1 MNNKPTY
8 GLKRITVENFRGI
21 KKTEVDNI
29 PADTSWIFLTGNN
42 GYGKT
47 SFLQSVFIGLYGNI
61 DESTIL
67 ENGDFE
73 IECRHY
79 KPKGSKS
86 TGYIVNA
93 EQVQVGSQMRFKK
106 IAAYGSSRLS
116 IQKAKSESEID
127 GKISTSH
134 SLFNPEGVLLNIE
147 IELKSWYYRS
157 AVDKVSKDLRQ
168 TFRNKYEKTREVL
181 IALMPGISSIEVN
194 PETDKVEY
202 FETAANNGTLN
213 NVTPFNQLAS
223 GYRSV
228 IAMIGDMII
237 RLFKT
242 QPDIDNP
249 ADLEGIVLIDELDV
263 HLHPSWQKK
272 LPGLLSSA
280 FPKVQFIASTHSPIP
295 FLGAP
300 KNSVFLNV
308 NRTVEDGITVE
319 KIEEDISDWT
329 PNLILS
335 SPIFGFSEIFPVTH
349 DDTKPIRTEN
359 TLSEKEENDR
369 LVEELKSY
377 LGSDKDAELLKLLK
391 S

>member
-8 GLKRITVENFRGI
+8 GLKRIAVEDFRGI

-47 SFLQSVFIGLYGNI
+47 SFLQTIFIGLFGNI

-67 ENGDFE
+67 EKNKFHVISELHNESRGTPTHRSITENWTD
-73 IECRHY
+73 
-79 KPKGSKS
+79 
-86 TGYIVNA
+86 VNK
-93 EQVQVGSQMRFKK
+93 EFHTVV
-106 IAAYGSSRLS
+106 AYGSSRLGV
-116 IQKAKSESEID
+116 QADGNKSETEGRS
-127 GKISTSH
+127 STSY
-134 SLFNPEGVLLNIE
+134 SLFYSDGVLLNIE
-147 IELKSWYYRS
+147 NELKSWHYRS
-157 AVDKVSKDLRQ
+157 TVHKISKGLQ
-168 TFRNKYEKTREVL
+168 SKLSNKYEHVRRILTQ
-181 IALMPGISSIEVN
+181 LMPGIKAIEVN
-194 PETDKVEY
+194 PETDRIEY
-202 FETAANNGTLN
+202 FETAANNGTLGN
-213 NVTPFNQLAS
+213 ATPFNQLAS

-228 IAMIGDMII
+228 IAMVGDMII

-300 KNSVFLNV
+300 KNSVFLKV
-308 NRTVEDGITVE
+308 NRTAEEGITVE
-319 KIEEDISDWT
+319 IIEEDISDWT

-335 SPIFGFSEIFPVTH
+335 SPIFGFSEILQ
-349 DDTKPIRTEN
+349 TEHN
-359 TLSEKEENDR
+359 T
-369 LVEELKSY
+369 
-377 LGSDKDAELLKLLK
+377 DA
-391 S
+391 

>member
-1 MNNKPTY
+1 MKNKPSY

-47 SFLQSVFIGLYGNI
+47 SFLQTIFIGLFGNI
-61 DESTIL
+61 DENTIL
-67 ENGDFE
+67 EKNKFHVFSE
-73 IECRHY
+73 LHNES
-79 KPKGSKS
+79 KGTPTHRNISESLTQANNKFHK
-86 TGYIVNA
+86 IV
-93 EQVQVGSQMRFKK
+93 
-106 IAAYGSSRLS
+106 AYGSSRLS
-116 IQKAKSESEID
+116 VQADGNKSETEGRS
-127 GKISTSH
+127 STSY
-134 SLFNPEGVLLNIE
+134 SLFYSDGVLLNIE
-147 IELKSWYYRS
+147 NELKSWHYRS
-157 AVDKVSKDLRQ
+157 TVHKISEELQNKLS
-168 TFRNKYEKTREVL
+168 NKYEHVRRILTQ
-181 IALMPGISSIEVN
+181 LMPGIKAIEVN
-194 PETDKVEY
+194 PETDKIEY
-202 FETAANNGTLN
+202 FETAANNGTLGHS
-213 NVTPFNQLAS
+213 TPFNQLAS

-228 IAMIGDMII
+228 IAMVGDMII

-242 QPDIDNP
+242 QPDIVNP
-249 ADLEGIVLIDELDV
+249 ANLEGIVLIDELDV

-308 NRTVEDGITVE
+308 NRTVEDGIIVE
-319 KIEEDISDWT
+319 TIEEDISDWT

-335 SPIFGFSEIFPVTH
+335 SPVFGFSEIFPVTH
-349 DDTKPIRTEN
+349 DRTKPIRTED
-359 TLSEKEENDR
+359 TIDEKEENDK

-377 LGSDKDAELLKLLK
+377 LGSDRDKELLKLLK

>member
-8 GLKRITVENFRGI
+8 GLKRIAVENFRSI

-47 SFLQSVFIGLYGNI
+47 SFLQSVFIGLFGVRDENLLLETGKFNINVAVYNPKEIIKFSTEQTVSSRNI
-61 DESTIL
+61 DDYLKVI
-67 ENGDFE
+67 
-73 IECRHY
+73 C
-79 KPKGSKS
+79 
-86 TGYIVNA
+86 
-93 EQVQVGSQMRFKK
+93 
-106 IAAYGSSRLS
+106 AYGSSRLS
-116 IQKAKSESEID
+116 IQSDGSKSESE
-127 GKISTSH
+127 GKSSISYA
-134 SLFNPEGVLLNIE
+134 LFNPDGVLLNIE
-147 IELKSWYYRS
+147 NELKSWHYRS
-157 AVDKVSKDLRQ
+157 TVKGISDELR
-168 TFRNKYEKTREVL
+168 TKFENKYERVRATLTK
-181 IALMPGISSIEVN
+181 LMPGIRAIEVN
-194 PETDKVEY
+194 PVSDEIEY
-202 FETAANNGTLN
+202 FESAANNGILN
-213 NVTPFNQLAS
+213 NATPFNQLAS

-228 IAMIGDMII
+228 IAMVGDMII

-242 QPDIDNP
+242 QPEINNP